1 MHEIPNVASRIAHVV
16 VMTGIGVVLRVPMP
30 LFGIQAIITVHVLV
44 AAGKNDQQH
53 PHP

>member
-1 MHEIPNVASRIAHVV
+1 MHEITDVAFRVAHVI
-16 VMTGIGVVLRVPMP
+16 VMTWIGVVLCVPVP
-30 LFGIQAIITVHVLV
+30 LFGIQAVITVHVFV